1 MKYQEHS
8 AYLIEVHGLTTE
20 EYKQIKNLIKRIPNI
35 TELGIFSAM
44 WNEHCSYKS
53 SKKWLKELP
62 SAGEQ
67 VICGPGENAGIVAI
81 DEHLALAFKM
91 ESHNHP
97 SYIEPFNGAA
107 TGIGGILRDVFTMG
121 ARPIAVMN
129 SLSMGSADK
138 IKTKEILRGVIKGI
152 SHYGNSFGVPNVGGE
167 LRFNAKYNGN
177 CLVNAFAAGIV
188 NRNEVFYSKA
198 TGIGSPIVYMG
209 AKTGRDGVGGAS
221 MASENFDS
229 DNERNKAK
237 RPTVQIGDPFLEKK
251 LMEACFE
258 LMKSGCVI
266 AIQDMGAAGLTC
278 SSIEMGDKGNLGI
291 YLNLDKVPIR
301 EDQMTAYEIMLSE
314 SQERMLAVI
323 RPGYEDQAKK
333 IFSKWDLDFA
343 VVGNTIE
350 EDKLIIKFQ
359 DKIVADLPL
368 KCLAQKAPQYERPWK
383 TNELNECFP
392 TLPKISILEA
402 LRILL
407 SSPNHCSKRW
417 VWEQYDYMIL
427 NNTLK
432 PPSLDAG
439 VTKIDETNY
448 GLAFSC
454 DSNPLLCSID
464 PYEGGKQAVAECFR
478 NIISSGGTPLA
489 ITDNLNFGSPED
501 PEIMGQFVNCIQGI
515 KEACIQLNFP
525 VVSGNVSFYNQT
537 DGKSILPTPTIG
549 GVGLIKNI
557 SEHSSGKVSE
567 NEIFYLVGKTDT
579 KATALALV
587 TELSQANLEGVNIQV
602 DLEEEKRNGQFIL
615 NLFDKKLI
623 SSAHDV
629 SDGGIAFAL
638 SELAIVNNLGFEVT
652 SGTLEYFFNETQ
664 ARYIISINPSKERQL
679 LSLAK
684 ENEVALN
691 KLGVAR
697 GTSLCFGSNIL
708 HLADA
713 NDLYHNV
720 ISNMMDSEQTDSRKK
735 RKQF

>member
-1 MKYQEHS
+1 MREDNNQQEHS
-8 AYLIEVHGLTTE
+8 LDTVKAHGLTTD
-20 EYKQIKNLIKRIPNI
+20 EYRKINRLLNRNPNI

-53 SKKWLKELP
+53 SRKWLRELP
-62 SAGEQ
+62 STGDQ

-81 DEHLALAFKM
+81 DKNLALAFKM

-107 TGIGGILRDVFTMG
+107 TGVGGILRDVFTMG

-138 IKTKEILRGVIKGI
+138 IETKEILRGIIKGI

-167 LRFNAKYNGN
+167 LRFHASYNGN

-188 NRNEVFYSKA
+188 NRNEIFYSKA

-209 AKTGRDGVGGAS
+209 AKTGKDGVGGAS
-221 MASENFDS
+221 MASESFDS
-229 DNERNKAK
+229 DHELNKAK
-237 RPTVQIGDPFLEKK
+237 RPSVQIGDPFLEKK

-278 SSIEMGDKGNLGI
+278 SSVEMGDKGNLGI
-291 YLNLDKVPIR
+291 FLNLDKVPIR
-301 EDQMTAYEIMLSE
+301 EDKMTAYDIMLSE

-323 RPGYEDQAKK
+323 KPGHENRAKE

-343 VVGNTIE
+343 VIGNTIE
-350 EDKLIIKFQ
+350 EDKLLINFQ
-359 DKIVADLPL
+359 NKIVADLPL
-368 KCLAQKAPQYERPWK
+368 KCLADQAPQYDRPWTHHK
-383 TNELNECFP
+383 QKKSNTQIP
-392 TLPKISILEA
+392 SITIQEA
-402 LRILL
+402 IEVLL

-417 VWEQYDYMIL
+417 VWEQYDHMIL

-432 PPSLDAG
+432 RPGLDAA
-439 VTKIDETNY
+439 VTKLDNTNY
-448 GLAFSC
+448 GLVFSC
-454 DSNPLLCSID
+454 DSNPLLCSIN
-464 PYEGGKQAVAECFR
+464 PFEGGKQAVAECYR

-501 PEIMGQFVNCIQGI
+501 PEIMGQFVNCIKGI
-515 KEACIQLNFP
+515 KKACIELSFP

-557 SEHSSGKVSE
+557 SEHTAGTINE
-567 NEIFYLVGKTDT
+567 NDFYFTIGDTDT
-579 KATALALV
+579 KTTALALL
-587 TELSQANLEGVNIQV
+587 TELSQAPIEDVNIKVNLE
-602 DLEEEKRNGQFIL
+602 DEKRNGQFIL
-615 NLFDKKLI
+615 HLFHEKLI

-629 SDGGIAFAL
+629 SDGGIALAL
-638 SELAIVNNLGFEVT
+638 CELAIVNDLGFMVT
-652 SGTLEYFFNETQ
+652 EGSTEYFFNESQ
-664 ARYIISINPSKERQL
+664 SRYIITINPSKEKKVI
-679 LSLAK
+679 SLAK
-684 ENEVALN
+684 EKEVHLT
-691 KLGVAR
+691 KLGVAK
-697 GTSLCFGSNIL
+697 GTNLCFGQNFLS
-708 HLADA
+708 LAYV

-720 ISNMMDSEQTDSRKK
+720 ISNMMESKNNLN
-735 RKQF
+735 